1 MESSQSAIAIP
12 IANLSPTTA
21 ALSSFDIA
29 NILRQLSVVSGNTS
43 TAMFATTGTS
53 TWPFYFAYSNHM
65 TPRSD
70 IFTTT
75 SSAAHVPAIHTA
87 DGSRMHAKHIGHV
100 SIPHLSLSQTYYLL
114 ALSLNLIFGSQL
126 CDLGLTV
133 TFSSSGCLV
142 QDP

>member
-12 IANLSPTTA
+12 VANLSPTTA
-21 ALSSFDIA
+21 ALSSSDIA
-29 NILRQLSVVSGNTS
+29 NILHHLSVVSGNTS

-87 DGSRMHAKHIGHV
+87 DGSRMHAKHIGHRV
-100 SIPHLSLSQTYYLL
+100 LLLLLIYPHPGHPT
-114 ALSLNLIFGSQL
+114 
-126 CDLGLTV
+126 
-133 TFSSSGCLV
+133 SSCAASSARS
-142 QDP
+142 